1 MSAVVD
7 DDVDYLIIGAG
18 MSGLGFAHWA
28 RQAPAQRG
36 QAPPRLLVV
45 EAQDEPG
52 GYCRTVARDGFT
64 WDYSGHFFHFRDP
77 SLLELFRSRLPEDT
91 LVTVSRRAKIRY
103 RGRDLDYPF
112 QANIHQLPRDEFLE
126 CLADFADAARHQ
138 GAAPSSLS
146 ELLVARLGRG
156 ICERFLVPYN
166 EKLYACS
173 LDELDPEA
181 MGRFFPRV
189 DFWQLLDSLRP
200 RAAGA
205 PATGYNATFVYPR
218 GGAAQLVRALADDL
232 APAQLALSE
241 RLLAIDVRAQVAT
254 TTRRR
259 VRYRHLVS
267 SAPLPALLAACG
279 RPAEPGVLRA
289 NAVAVYNLG
298 FDRKG
303 RRDVHWMYFPARER
317 CFYRVGWYDNLLG
330 ADRQSL
336 YVELGLAAGAPLDVE
351 ATLERVLADLR
362 AEGIIVDHRL
372 LAWHHVRLEPAY
384 VHLTRRS
391 IDLAAR
397 ARAEL
402 ATANIHSIGRYGGWT
417 YCSIEDN
424 LIEARALAAALSPR

>member
-1 MSAVVD
+1 MSPSADDEVD
-7 DDVDYLIIGAG
+7 GFVDFLIVGAG
-18 MSGLGFAHWA
+18 MSGLGFAHFA
-28 RQAPAQRG
+28 RQRG
-36 QAPPRLLVV
+36 APRLLVL

-52 GYCRTVARDGFT
+52 GYCRTVSRAGFT

-77 SLLELFRSRLPEDT
+77 SLLELFRERLPEGS
-91 LVTVSRRAKIRY
+91 LVSVARRAKIRY
-103 RGRDLDYPF
+103 GGRDLDYPF

-126 CLADFADAARHQ
+126 CLADFAEAARGQ
-138 GAAPSSLS
+138 GSPPRSLL
-146 ELLVARLGRG
+146 ELLESRLGRG
-156 ICERFLVPYN
+156 ICERFLQPYN

-181 MGRFFPRV
+181 MGRFFPQV
-189 DFWQLLDSLRP
+189 DFWQLLASLRP
-200 RAAGA
+200 RQAGA
-205 PATGYNATFVYPR
+205 AAAGYNATFVYPR
-218 GGAAQLVRALADDL
+218 GGAMQLVHALASEL
-232 APAQLALSE
+232 AASELALSE
-241 RLLAIDVRAQVAT
+241 RLLEIDVGARVAI

-267 SAPLPALLAACG
+267 SAPLPTLLAACG

-303 RRDVHWMYFPARER
+303 RRDVHWMYFPDRRR

-330 ADRQSL
+330 DDRQSL
-336 YVELGLAAGAPLDVE
+336 YVELGLPAGAPLDVE

-362 AEGIIVDHRL
+362 AEGIVVDHRL

-384 VHLTRRS
+384 VHLTTRS
-391 IDLAAR
+391 IELAAR

-424 LIEARALAAALSPR
+424 LIEARALAAELSGR

>member
-7 DDVDYLIIGAG
+7 DEVDYLVIGAG
-18 MSGLGFAHWA
+18 MSGLGFAHWV
-28 RQAPAQRG
+28 RQARHG
-36 QAPPRLLVV
+36 QAASRLLLI
-45 EAQDEPG
+45 EAEAEPG
-52 GYCRTVARDGFT
+52 GYCRTISRDGFT

-77 SLLELFRSRLPEDT
+77 SLLELFRSRLPADA
-91 LVTVSRRAKIRY
+91 LVTVARRAKIRY

-112 QANIHQLPRDEFLE
+112 QANIHQLPREEFLE
-126 CLADFADAARHQ
+126 CLADFAEAARQ
-138 GAAPSSLS
+138 VGAPPRSLS

-156 ICERFLVPYN
+156 ICERFLMPYN

-181 MGRFFPRV
+181 MGRFFPQV
-189 DFWQLLDSLRP
+189 ELWQLLASLRP
-200 RAAGA
+200 RAEGA
-205 PATGYNATFVYPR
+205 LAAGYNTTFVYPR
-218 GGAAQLVRALADDL
+218 GGAGQLVHALAGEL
-232 APAQLALSE
+232 GPGELALSE
-241 RLLAIDVRAQVAT
+241 RMLQIDVAAKVAT

-279 RPAEPGVLRA
+279 RRAEPGVLRA

-303 RRDVHWMYFPARER
+303 RRDVHWMYFPDRAR

-351 ATLERVLADLR
+351 ATLERVLAELR
-362 AEGIIVDHRL
+362 AEGLIIDHRL

-384 VHLTRRS
+384 VHLTPRS
-391 IDLAAR
+391 IELAAR

-402 ATANIHSIGRYGGWT
+402 AASQIHSIGRYGGWT

-424 LIEARALAAALSPR
+424 LIEARALASELLGG

>member
-1 MSAVVD
+1 MSPSD
-7 DDVDYLIIGAG
+7 DDEVDGFVDFLIVGAG
-18 MSGLGFAHWA
+18 MSGLGFAHFA
-28 RQAPAQRG
+28 RQRG
-36 QAPPRLLVV
+36 TPRLLVL

-52 GYCRTVARDGFT
+52 GYCRTVTRAGFT

-77 SLLELFRSRLPEDT
+77 SLLELFRGRLPEGS
-91 LVTVSRRAKIRY
+91 LVSVARRAKIRY
-103 RGRDLDYPF
+103 GGRDLDYPF

-126 CLADFADAARHQ
+126 CLADFAEAAHGEAR
-138 GAAPSSLS
+138 APRSLL
-146 ELLVARLGRG
+146 ELLESRLGRG
-156 ICERFLVPYN
+156 ICERFLQPYN

-181 MGRFFPRV
+181 MGRFFPQV
-189 DFWQLLDSLRP
+189 DFWQLLASLRP
-200 RAAGA
+200 RQAGA
-205 PATGYNATFVYPR
+205 AVAGYNATFVYPR
-218 GGAAQLVRALADDL
+218 GGAMQLVHALASEL
-232 APAQLALSE
+232 AASELALSE
-241 RLLAIDVRAQVAT
+241 RLLEIDVGAQVAI

-303 RRDVHWMYFPARER
+303 RRDVHWMYFPDRRR

-330 ADRQSL
+330 DDRQSL
-336 YVELGLAAGAPLDVE
+336 YVELGLPAGAPLDVE

-362 AEGIIVDHRL
+362 AEGIVVDHRL

-384 VHLTRRS
+384 VHLTTSS
-391 IDLAAR
+391 IELAAR

-402 ATANIHSIGRYGGWT
+402 AAANIHSIGRYGGWT

-424 LIEARALAAALSPR
+424 LIEARALAAELSGG